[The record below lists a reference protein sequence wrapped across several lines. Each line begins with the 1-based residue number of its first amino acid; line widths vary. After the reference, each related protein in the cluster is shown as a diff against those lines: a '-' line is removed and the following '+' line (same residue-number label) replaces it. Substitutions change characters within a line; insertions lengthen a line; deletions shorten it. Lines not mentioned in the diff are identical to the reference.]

1 MSGTQNVWTPTE
13 TQKTTRRCTN
23 CGEHVTRQFAR
34 VFGDNAD
41 TVKAC
46 PNCATYR
53 ELDSADHHTG

>member
-1 MSGTQNVWTPTE
+1 MSQPQNAWVPGNTSGAGTN
-13 TQKTTRRCTN
+13 CTN

-41 TVKAC
+41 IVKAC

-53 ELDSADHHTG
+53 ELDTADYHRQ